1 MATSDI
7 AIANRALTK
16 LGVARIIS
24 FGDNNEQARALQS
37 MYTIVRDSELRAYTW
52 NFSIK
57 RASLAALVDVPEF
70 DWARQFQLPADC
82 LRLLWAGN
90 FYPGPNLS
98 DFSNAPWKEYE
109 IEGRSIV
116 SNLPAPLRIRYVAQ
130 ITDPTFFDPLFGE
143 ALACKL
149 AIELAESLTASSTNR
164 QQAWNEYKQ
173 AITKALR
180 SDAIE
185 SPADTIADDTWMLS
199 RNL

>member
-52 NFSIK
+52 NFSI
-57 RASLAALVDVPEF
+57 RRVQLAASVTVPAF
-70 DWARQFQLPADC
+70 DWARQFQLPSDC
-82 LRLLWAGN
+82 LRILWAGN

-98 DFSNAPWKEYE
+98 DFSNAPFKEYDV
-109 IEGRSIV
+109 EGRMIM
-116 SNLPAPLRIRYVAQ
+116 SNLPAPLNLRYVAQ
-130 ITDPTFFDPLFGE
+130 ITDPTLFDSLFGE

-149 AIELAESLTASSTNR
+149 AIEMAEPMTSSDTNR
-164 QQAWNEYKQ
+164 QRAWEEYRQ